1 MINQS
6 IQFGAWLIALVELV
20 LGLYVLVL
28 NARHSANRHASAL
41 LLVIAANTFAVGW
54 MISANTPRQ
63 GVQPAILL
71 AITTPAIPV
80 LLSVATIALLKTE
93 WLRRRGRWAVWFVYL
108 LALIPAIMT
117 FLDLGLSTHYWFGGL
132 PSPHY
137 TGGFVQLDQIAT
149 GQYASII
156 QMMAFTL
163 APTLAAL
170 LLLYFIIFDKH
181 ILSNSRR
188 LAWLLI
194 IALAT
199 TFLLSR
205 FVAPLLFPAFAA
217 LLFNTIMAAAYSYTA
232 FQQMISEHR
241 AQRGSLQARLA
252 ALILIVTMPLL
263 ISVSVFVTRRAGSLL
278 EQDALTNLRT
288 TNRGISSVL
297 NIWLDSNARALSALA
312 LQPDIASMD
321 PARQKPIL
329 EAMASAYPHMVF
341 VSTIDLNGLNIARND
356 NQAPQDYSDQV
367 WFQKARQGAPLTLQA
382 LVDLTS
388 KEPVLVA
395 ATPIKNAS
403 GEIAGVAMFAT
414 NPDKIAAQLQTY
426 QVGAKNIAFVVDDNN
441 QALAYP
447 DPAYASELRSLST
460 HPAVMAARDSKNKS
474 PDGIMLSFAD
484 GAGSTWRASANQLEN
499 GWVVVVQRPESE
511 LLAGV
516 FDFQRVALI
525 ALAIGALL
533 LLFLSWLTIRQAI
546 QPISDLTEA
555 AASIAAGDLTR
566 VATIQSDDEIGSLA
580 RAFNS
585 MTTQLRESIANL
597 ERRIAE
603 RTRDLERRAIQL
615 QVAAEVANQSA
626 AIRNLSQLLDHTVR
640 LISDRFNF
648 YHAGIFLIDE
658 NEKYAV
664 LRAASSEGG
673 QRMLARNHKLAV
685 GQTGIVGYV
694 TGKGEPRI
702 ALDVG
707 SDAVYF
713 NNPDL
718 PQTRSEMALPLKVRG
733 RVIGA
738 LDVQST
744 KAAAF
749 STEDVEVLQVLA
761 DQVALAIDNARIH
774 AESERI
780 IRELNTLYR
789 QQVSQSWQRRLESG
803 NYAYIYRS
811 GKVVNEAPPNVAG
824 LNKENDGRLLNLT
837 LALRGQSL
845 GEIALRRH
853 PESPPWSKDEI
864 ALAHQIAN
872 QIALSLENARL
883 LEENRRRA
891 RNETLIGQVTGKT
904 QGLLDVETVIKTATQ
919 EIGRSLGLA
928 RIQIRLGDGSPEEVY
943 SNDGNE
949 VPSSEVSS

>member
-6 IQFGAWLIALVELV
+6 IQFGAWLIALVEFV

-28 NARHSANRHASAL
+28 NTRHSANRHASAL

-54 MISANTPRQ
+54 MISANNPRQ
-63 GVQPAILL
+63 GFQPAILL
-71 AITTPAIPV
+71 AITAPAIPV
-80 LLSVATIALLKTE
+80 LISVATIALLKSE
-93 WLRRRGRWAVWFVYL
+93 WLRRRGRWVGSLIYL
-108 LALIPAIMT
+108 LAMTQTFGT
-117 FLDLGLSTHYWFGGL
+117 FLDLGLGSHYWFGEL
-132 PSPHY
+132 PSPLY
-137 TGGFVQLDQIAT
+137 TGGFMQLDRIAT

-156 QMMAFTL
+156 QTIAFTL
-163 APTLAAL
+163 APALAVL

-181 ILSNSRR
+181 LLSTRRR
-188 LAWLLI
+188 LAWLLMVAI
-194 IALAT
+194 VA
-199 TFLLSR
+199 TFLLSKY
-205 FVAPLLFPAFAA
+205 VAPLLLPAFST
-217 LLFNTIMAAAYSYTA
+217 LLISTIIAAAFSYTA
-232 FQQMISEHR
+232 FQQMVSEHR
-241 AQRGSLQARLA
+241 TQRGSLQARLA

-263 ISVSVFVTRRAGSLL
+263 IAVSVFVTRRAGSLL

-288 TNRGISSVL
+288 TNRGITSVL
-297 NIWLDSNARALSALA
+297 NIWMDSNVRALNELA
-312 LQPDIASMD
+312 LQPDITRMD
-321 PARQKPIL
+321 PAQQKPIL
-329 EAMASAYPHMVF
+329 EAMAAAYPHMF
-341 VSTIDLNGLNIARND
+341 LVSTTDLNGLNIARND
-356 NQAPQDYSDQV
+356 SQAPSDYSDQV

-382 LVDLTS
+382 LVDRTN
-388 KEPVLVA
+388 KQPILVA
-395 ATPIKNAS
+395 ATPIKNTS
-403 GEIAGVAMFAT
+403 GEVVGVAMFAT
-414 NPDKIAAQLQTY
+414 NLDKVVAQLQTY
-426 QVGAKNIAFVVDDNN
+426 QVGAKDIAFVVDDRN
-441 QALAYP
+441 QTLAHP
-447 DPAYASELRSLST
+447 DPAFTSELRSLST
-460 HPAVMAARDSKNKS
+460 HPAVMAARGSKNNS
-474 PDGIMLSFAD
+474 PDGIMLSFTD
-484 GAGSTWRASANQLEN
+484 GAGVTWRASANQLEN
-499 GWVVVVQRPESE
+499 GWIVVVQRPESE
-511 LLAGV
+511 LLSGV
-516 FDFQRVALI
+516 FDFQRIALI
-525 ALAIGALL
+525 ALAVGALL

-585 MTTQLRESIANL
+585 MTTQLRESITNL

-603 RTRDLERRAIQL
+603 RTRDLERRAVQL

-626 AIRNLSQLLDHTVR
+626 AIRDLSQLLDHTVR
-640 LISDRFNF
+640 LISERFNF

-673 QRMLARNHKLAV
+673 QRMLARNHKLAI

-718 PQTRSEMALPLKVRG
+718 PQTRSEMALPLMVRG

-780 IRELNTLYR
+780 IRELNTLYQ

-803 NYAYIYRS
+803 RLAYSYQS
-811 GKVVNEAPPNVAG
+811 GKVINEISPNLADID
-824 LNKENDGRLLNLT
+824 KENDGRALNLPLT
-837 LALRGQSL
+837 LRGQSL

-853 PESPPWSKDEI
+853 PESPSWSKEEI

-872 QIALSLENARL
+872 QVALSLENARL
-883 LEENRRRA
+883 LEENRLRA
-891 RNETLIGQVTGKT
+891 RNETLVGQITGKT
-904 QGLLDVETVIKTATQ
+904 QGLLDVETVIKTAAE

-928 RIQIRLGDGSPEEVY
+928 RIQIRLGNGSSDEIY
-943 SNDGNE
+943 SNEAEE
-949 VPSSEVSS
+949 VPSPEVNS

>member
-6 IQFGAWLIALVELV
+6 IQFGAWLITLVELV

-28 NARHSANRHASAL
+28 NARHSANRHACAL
-41 LLVIAANTFAVGW
+41 LLIIAANTFAVGW
-54 MISANTPRQ
+54 MISANTPGQ
-63 GVQPAILL
+63 GLQPAILL

-80 LLSVATIALLKTE
+80 LLSVTTIALLKSE
-93 WLRRRGRWAVWFVYL
+93 WLRRRGRWLGWLVYL
-108 LALIPAIMT
+108 LALIPAIAT
-117 FLDLGLSTHYWFGGL
+117 FLDLGLGTHYWFGGL
-132 PSPHY
+132 PSSY
-137 TGGFVQLDQIAT
+137 YSGGYVQLDRIST

-156 QMMAFTL
+156 QTIAYTAAPAL
-163 APTLAAL
+163 AVL
-170 LLLYFIIFDKH
+170 LLLYFIIFDKQ
-181 ILSNSRR
+181 ILSGSRR

-194 IALAT
+194 TAIVT
-199 TFLLSR
+199 TFLLSK
-205 FVAPLLFPAFAA
+205 FVAPLLLPAFAA
-217 LLFNTIMAAAYSYTA
+217 LLSSTIVAAAYSYAA
-232 FQQMISEHR
+232 FQQMISERR
-241 AQRGSLQARLA
+241 AQRGSLQARLV

-263 ISVSVFVTRRAGSLL
+263 IAVSVFVTRRAGSLL
-278 EQDALTNLRT
+278 EQDALSNLRT
-288 TNRGISSVL
+288 TNRGLSSVL
-297 NIWLDSNARALSALA
+297 NIWLDSNVRALKVLSS
-312 LQPDIASMD
+312 QPDITSMD
-321 PARQKPIL
+321 PSRQKPIL
-329 EAMASAYPHMVF
+329 ETMVAAYSHMVL
-341 VSTIDLNGLNIARND
+341 VSTIDLNGLNNARSD
-356 NQAPQDYSDQV
+356 SEALKDYSDQI

-382 LVDLTS
+382 LVDRAS
-388 KEPVLVA
+388 KKPILVA
-395 ATPIKNAS
+395 ATPIKNES
-403 GEIAGVAMFAT
+403 DEIVGVAMFAT
-414 NPDKIAAQLQTY
+414 NLDKIAAQLQTY
-426 QVGAKNIAFVVDDNN
+426 QVGANDMAFIVDDQN
-441 QALAYP
+441 QALTHP
-447 DPAYASELRSLST
+447 DPAFTSELRGMSL
-460 HPAVMAARDSKNKS
+460 HPAVLAARDAKNTS
-474 PDGIMLSFAD
+474 PDGILLSFSD
-484 GAGSTWRASANQLEN
+484 GAGTTWRACANQLEN
-499 GWVVVVQRPESE
+499 GWVVIVQRPESE

-525 ALAIGALL
+525 ALGVGALL
-533 LLFLSWLTIRQAI
+533 LLFLSWITIRQAI

-580 RAFNS
+580 RAYNS
-585 MTTQLRESIANL
+585 MTTQLRESITNL

-603 RTRDLERRAIQL
+603 RTRDLERRAVQL

-626 AIRNLSQLLDHTVR
+626 AIRELSQLLDHTVR
-640 LISDRFNF
+640 LISERFNF

-694 TGKGEPRI
+694 TGKGESRI

-780 IRELNTLYR
+780 IRELNTLYK
-789 QQVSQSWQRRLESG
+789 QQISQSWQRRLESD
-803 NYAYIYRS
+803 NLAFTYRS
-811 GKVVNEAPPNVAG
+811 GKVINEASPGVAVPS
-824 LNKENDGRLLNLT
+824 KENDGRALNLP

-845 GEIALRRH
+845 GEIVLRRH
-853 PESPPWSKDEI
+853 PESPPWSKEEI
-864 ALAHQIAN
+864 ALAHQIAS

-891 RNETLIGQVTGKT
+891 RNEFLVGQITGKT
-904 QGLLDVETVIKTATQ
+904 QGLLDIETVIKTATE

-928 RIQIRLGDGSPEEVY
+928 RIQIRLGNGNSDDVY
-943 SNDGNE
+943 SNEADE
-949 VPSSEVSS
+949 VPSPEVSS